1 MEKTLTQIGQDL
13 SAAAQT
19 LSWWQRKE
27 MGAALWESL
36 GNQSELRG
44 EKVSDDARK
53 TSGSSPQ
60 LAESGATILTG
71 RSLQE
76 DGAH

>member
-19 LSWWQRKE
+19 LSWQQRKE

-36 GNQSELRG
+36 RKPVGTLR
-44 EKVSDDARK
+44 RK
-53 TSGSSPQ
+53 K
-60 LAESGATILTG
+60 
-71 RSLQE
+71 
-76 DGAH
+76 